1 MNWIWFSI
9 PLTNNSQ
16 FKRIRR
22 VGENNIGSS
31 KMRNNFGAIK
41 FLSISITLLTFALSI
56 AVALSCSKDGK
67 RARTIIGG
75 AITIWGAI

>member
-1 MNWIWFSI
+1 MNRIWFNI
-9 PLTNNSQ
+9 LLINNTQ
-16 FKRIRR
+16 FKKIRR
-22 VGENNIGSS
+22 VGKNNIGSS

-41 FLSISITLLTFALSI
+41 FLSISITLPTFALSI
-56 AVALSCSKDGK
+56 AVALSCSKEGK